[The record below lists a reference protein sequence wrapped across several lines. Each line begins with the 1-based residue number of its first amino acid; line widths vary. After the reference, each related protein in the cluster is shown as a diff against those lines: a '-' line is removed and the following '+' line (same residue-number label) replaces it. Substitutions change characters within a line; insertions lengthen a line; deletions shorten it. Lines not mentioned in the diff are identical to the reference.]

1 MSLAPSDPP
10 PRGPARILDGRA
22 IAQAVRAEV
31 AAAVRD
37 LAQPPGLAV
46 VLVGEDPASQ
56 IYVKSKAR
64 ACHEVGIATFD
75 HRLPAT
81 TSAAGLRELLEQLSR
96 DPAVHGVLLQLP
108 LPAGLDATAI
118 LTALDPRKDVD
129 GLLAENVGRL
139 WLGQPRFVPCT
150 PLGVMRL
157 IKESGVA
164 TAGAQAVVVGR
175 SNLVGKPLG
184 GLLLAVDATVT
195 LCHSRTR
202 GLQEHVRA
210 ADILVAAVG
219 RPGAIP
225 GAWVKPGAV
234 VIDVGINR
242 LPSGSIVGD
251 VEFEPARERAAAIT
265 PVPGG
270 VGPLTIA
277 MLLANTV
284 LSARLLTEGAAAPAQ
299 AKAAQL

>member
-1 MSLAPSDPP
+1 MSASPTPP
-10 PRGPARILDGRA
+10 ASARILDGRL
-22 IAQAVRAEV
+22 IAQTVRTEV
-31 AAAVRD
+31 AAAVRE
-37 LAQPPGLAV
+37 LTVQPGLAV

-56 IYVKSKAR
+56 IYVKNKAR

-81 TSAAGLRELLEQLSR
+81 TSTQELLDLIAGLNR
-96 DPAVHGVLLQLP
+96 DPRVHGVLVQLP

-118 LTALDPRKDVD
+118 VGTLDPRKDVD

-157 IKESGVA
+157 LQESGA
-164 TAGAQAVVVGR
+164 AMAGARAVIVGR
-175 SNLVGKPLG
+175 SHLVGRPMA
-184 GLLLAVDATVT
+184 GLLLAADATVT
-195 LCHSRTR
+195 ICHSRTR
-202 GLQEHVRA
+202 ELAEQVAA
-210 ADILVAAVG
+210 ADVVVAALG
-219 RPGAIP
+219 RPQAIP
-225 GAWVKPGAV
+225 GAWIKPGAV

-242 LPSGSIVGD
+242 LADGRIVGD
-251 VEFEPARERAAAIT
+251 VDFASASARASAIT

-284 LSARLLTEGAAAPAQ
+284 LAARLQSAPGSRPQGA
-299 AKAAQL
+299 

>member
-1 MSLAPSDPP
+1 MSASPTPP
-10 PRGPARILDGRA
+10 ASARILDGRL
-22 IAQAVRAEV
+22 IAQTVRTEV
-31 AAAVRD
+31 AAAVRE
-37 LAQPPGLAV
+37 LTVQPGLAV

-56 IYVKSKAR
+56 IYVKNKAR

-81 TSAAGLRELLEQLSR
+81 TSTEELLDLIAGLNR
-96 DPAVHGVLLQLP
+96 DPRVHGVLVQLP

-118 LTALDPRKDVD
+118 VGTLDPRKDVD

-157 IKESGVA
+157 LQESGA
-164 TAGAQAVVVGR
+164 AMAGARAVIVGR
-175 SNLVGKPLG
+175 SHLVGRPMA
-184 GLLLAVDATVT
+184 GLLLAADATVT
-195 LCHSRTR
+195 ICHSRTR
-202 GLQEHVRA
+202 ELAEQVAA
-210 ADILVAAVG
+210 ADIVVAALG
-219 RPGAIP
+219 RPQAIP
-225 GAWVKPGAV
+225 GAWIKPGAV

-242 LPSGSIVGD
+242 LADGRIVGD
-251 VEFEPARERAAAIT
+251 VDFASAQTRASAIT

-284 LSARLLTEGAAAPAQ
+284 LAARLQSAPGSRPQGA
-299 AKAAQL
+299 